1 MERNDENILNMQSM
15 PWLDIGDLPTTY
27 TPKKAEGWQVFMN
40 PQSKV
45 PHSLVVEYRE
55 WNKQYDCSRAK
66 SVYDQFLFETKGI
79 TMSDIEE
86 TLRQATLFVKPY
98 LGRFAMIDKIKNI
111 VLGVSFALFLCASI
125 ATGMASESYGAAAGV
140 MIFYILA
147 CFGAFWAVRFVS
159 HKLFRNSQFALA
171 MLCRAE
177 NNRFYLHNG
186 VELRPGYLGR
196 WIEFRMLDQ
205 VNQSDILAYFRTR
218 FLKPQ

>member
-1 MERNDENILNMQSM
+1 M

-66 SVYDQFLFETKGI
+66 SMYDQFLFETKGI

-111 VLGVSFALFLCASI
+111 VLGVSFVFVCVYSYWNGFRKLWCCCWSYDFLHSRMFWSI
-125 ATGMASESYGAAAGV
+125 LGS
-140 MIFYILA
+140 
-147 CFGAFWAVRFVS
+147 AF
-159 HKLFRNSQFALA
+159 
-171 MLCRAE
+171 C
-177 NNRFYLHNG
+177 
-186 VELRPGYLGR
+186 
-196 WIEFRMLDQ
+196 
-205 VNQSDILAYFRTR
+205 
-218 FLKPQ
+218 KPQTF